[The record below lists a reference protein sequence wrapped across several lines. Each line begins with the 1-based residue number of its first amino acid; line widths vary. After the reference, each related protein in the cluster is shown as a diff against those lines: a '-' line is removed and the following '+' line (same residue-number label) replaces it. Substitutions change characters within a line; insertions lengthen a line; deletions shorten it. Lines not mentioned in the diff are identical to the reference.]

1 MRSIIRA
8 DYDSALKSVTELRHT
23 QAGLAWESL
32 IDARIESL
40 KEELVTAKAERVP
53 ELQGAIREMRRLV
66 ETIRKLGG

>member
-32 IDARIESL
+32 IDARVESL

-53 ELQGAIREMRRLV
+53 ELQGAVREIRRLV
-66 ETIRKLGG
+66 DTVRKYGG